1 MKFYKNK
8 YFLLLLLFL
17 LMLIDGQLSSLASS
31 IFSYH
36 LKVSSHLLLL
46 AVLYFYHDK
55 NKYFMFISS
64 LVLGGIFDIY
74 YLQRIGLVIFLLPIL
89 VIFTSKISKNF
100 FVSNFQTLIF
110 YIVILF
116 LFEIVGELGAVLLG
130 MTAMSMT
137 YFIAYCFAPTLI
149 YNILMY
155 LIFQKV
161 FEKVFL
167 ES

>member
-1 MKFYKNK
+1 
-8 YFLLLLLFL
+8 
-17 LMLIDGQLSSLASS
+17 MLIDGQLSFLASS

-36 LKVSSHLLLL
+36 LMISSHLLLL

-55 NKYFMFISS
+55 HKYFMFISS

-74 YLQRIGLVIFLLPIL
+74 YLNRIGLVIFYYQSSH
-89 VIFTSKISKNF
+89 FTSKISKSF
-100 FVSNFQTLIF
+100 FMRNFQTLIF
-110 YIVILF
+110 YIIILF
-116 LFEIVGELGAVLLG
+116 LFEIVGELGAILLG
-130 MTAMSMT
+130 MTTMSMT

-161 FEKVFL
+161 FKKVFL
-167 ES
+167 ER